1 MADNNNNNPN
11 LFDHILAEL
20 NSENSTLETDD
31 YDQMDQID
39 QNDQGF
45 DDHDQ
50 IDQIAHGFDDQ
61 MTVAWTTSACS
72 AARTERGGSARK

>member
-1 MADNNNNNPN
+1 MADINNNNPN

-31 YDQMDQID
+31 HDQMDQID
-39 QNDQGF
+39 HGF

-50 IDQIAHGFDDQ
+50 IDQIAHGFDDHDQ

>member
-1 MADNNNNNPN
+1 MADINNNNPN

-39 QNDQGF
+39 HGF

-50 IDQIAHGFDDQ
+50 IDQIAHGFDDHDQ
-61 MTVAWTTSACS
+61 MTVAWTTSGCS
-72 AARTERGGSARK
+72 AARTERGGSVRK

>member
-1 MADNNNNNPN
+1 MADNNNNNQN

-31 YDQMDQID
+31 HDQMDQID
-39 QNDQGF
+39 HGF

-50 IDQIAHGFDDQ
+50 IDQIAHGFDDHDQ

>member
-1 MADNNNNNPN
+1 M
-11 LFDHILAEL
+11 

-39 QNDQGF
+39 HGF

-50 IDQIAHGFDDQ
+50 IDQIAHGFDDHDQ

-72 AARTERGGSARK
+72 AARTERGGSVRK

>member
-1 MADNNNNNPN
+1 MADNNNPN

-39 QNDQGF
+39 HGF

-50 IDQIAHGFDDQ
+50 IDQIAHGFDDHDQ

-72 AARTERGGSARK
+72 AARTERGGSVRK

>member
-1 MADNNNNNPN
+1 
-11 LFDHILAEL
+11 
-20 NSENSTLETDD
+20 
-31 YDQMDQID
+31 MDQID

-50 IDQIAHGFDDQ
+50 IDQIAHGFDDHDQ

-72 AARTERGGSARK
+72 AARTERGGSVRK